1 MIRIQNKKKL
11 FPFSYFLDF
20 PTNVSIQ
27 IVIKNIHSLNE
38 INMVSIL
45 IESIKNNNKPNK
57 HLLHEK
63 KFFFYT
69 KDYSMDIILRQKWED
84 MRLKFEHF
92 KTTSLELDQKMIE
105 KIWVPDSFFPQEKQ
119 AKIHE
124 VTVPNRLLHIYE
136 NGTVVYSMR

>member
-1 MIRIQNKKKL
+1 
-11 FPFSYFLDF
+11 
-20 PTNVSIQ
+20 
-27 IVIKNIHSLNE
+27 
-38 INMVSIL
+38 
-45 IESIKNNNKPNK
+45 
-57 HLLHEK
+57 
-63 KFFFYT
+63 
-69 KDYSMDIILRQKWED
+69 MDIILRQKWED

-119 AKIHE
+119 AKIHK